1 MVSRRK
7 MIVSG
12 AASLAGGAMLV
23 QDALGQPQP
32 QPPQTRAAGDAGV
45 SSDAPSSNRT
55 LPPDAGPMA
64 PGEPGRDYTPVIAP
78 NLPTLPFKI
87 VDGVKVFHLIPNTFK
102 HEIAPGLTINA
113 WGFNGVCP
121 GPLIEAVEGDRVR
134 IYVTNRLPAPT
145 TVHWH
150 GILLPNGMDGV
161 GALTQAPIPPGETF
175 RYELTL
181 REHGTRLYHPHYDE
195 MTQLA
200 MGMMGMFVIHPR
212 RPQQPRPDRD
222 FALMLGEWKIE
233 PGRSTPDVNAM
244 SDFNVLTFN
253 GKSFPGTA
261 PLVVATG
268 QRVRIRYGNLGPMDH
283 HPIHLHGYHFHVTGT
298 DAGPIPASARQP
310 QTTVIV
316 PVGAARDV
324 EFVADAP
331 GDWPLHCHMTHHMM
345 NQMGHGSPSMV
356 GMDVGDF
363 DDRVAPL
370 LPGYMTMGQAG
381 MGGHGQHAQH
391 MGVPENSIPMVGADG
406 PFGYIDMGG
415 MFTILKVR
423 DGLASFDDP
432 GWYQHP
438 AGTVAARATAEEL
451 KRDGIG

>member
-1 MVSRRK
+1 MLSRRK

-23 QDALGQPQP
+23 QDALGQP

-134 IYVTNRLPAPT
+134 IYVTNRLPSPT
-145 TVHWH
+145 SVHWH
-150 GILLPNGMDGV
+150 GLLLPNGMDGV
-161 GALTQAPIPPGETF
+161 GAITQPPVPPGATF
-175 RYELTL
+175 RYEFTL
-181 REHGTRLYHPHYDE
+181 RQHGTCMYHPHFDE
-195 MTQLA
+195 MTQIA

-212 RPQQPRPDRD
+212 RPQGPRVDRD
-222 FALMLGEWKIE
+222 FALMSSEWKIE
-233 PGRSTPDVNAM
+233 PGISTPDVNAM

-253 GKSFPGTA
+253 GKSYPGTA
-261 PLVVATG
+261 PLVVRTG
-268 QRVRIRYGNLGPMDH
+268 QRVRVRLANLGPMDH
-283 HPIHLHGYHFHVTGT
+283 HPIHLHGYHFAVTGT
-298 DAGPIPASARQP
+298 EAGRIPESAQYM
-310 QTTVIV
+310 TTTELV
-316 PVGAARDV
+316 PVGSTRDI

-331 GDWPLHCHMTHHMM
+331 GDWNLHCHMTHHMM
-345 NQMGHGSPSMV
+345 NQMGHGMPNV
-356 GMDVGDF
+356 LGMNTAGYDEKV
-363 DDRVAPL
+363 RKL
-370 LPGYMTMGQAG
+370 LPGYMTMGAEG
-381 MGGHGQHAQH
+381 MGGHGKHMEH
-391 MGVPENSIPMVGADG
+391 MGVPHNSIPMKGTDG

-415 MFTILKVR
+415 MFTVVKVR
-423 DGLASFDDP
+423 DNIQTYEDP
-432 GWYQHP
+432 GWYDHP
-438 AGTVAARATAEEL
+438 AGTVSDPATPEQLRA
-451 KRDGIG
+451 DGIEV